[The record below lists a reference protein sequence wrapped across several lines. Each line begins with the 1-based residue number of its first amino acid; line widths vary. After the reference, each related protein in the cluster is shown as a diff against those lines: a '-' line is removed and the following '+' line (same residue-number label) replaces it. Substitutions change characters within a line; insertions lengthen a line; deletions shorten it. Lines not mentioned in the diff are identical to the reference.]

1 MRRLF
6 IILFFVIC
14 ITPVFSLELCVEI
27 TNSDV
32 NIRALNNSSSSI
44 VGKAHKGDIFAYKS
58 TIGSWYK
65 IGMFSGEY
73 RYIHSDFAKVIHY
86 NEGIFVSD
94 KSIIKFVDDLKEC
107 KERAFKKADAKY
119 DFNSQMD
126 KNIDYTK
133 LLIDRYKLDKFHKW
147 RIQPVQNKKIIIE
160 YNKLND

>member
-32 NIRALNNSSSSI
+32 NIRAMNNSSSSI
-44 VGKAHKGDIFAYKS
+44 VCKAHKGDVFAYKS
-58 TIGSWYK
+58 QIGSWYQ
-65 IGMFSGEY
+65 IGMFSDEY
-73 RYIHSDFAKVIHY
+73 RYVHADFAKVIHY
-86 NEGIFVSD
+86 DKEIFLSD
-94 KSIIKFVDDLKEC
+94 KGIIKFVNILKEC
-107 KERAFKKADAKY
+107 KRRAFKKADAKY
-119 DFNSQMD
+119 DFNSQMNR
-126 KNIDYTK
+126 NIDYTK

-147 RIQPVQNKKIIIE
+147 KIQPVQNKKVIIK